1 MYTAPIIAV
10 LYLIPALN
18 LGGIPPF
25 SGFMGKVML
34 FHAGAEANT
43 WMSWVL
49 IGGAVV
55 TSLLT
60 LYVMVMVWSKGFL
73 RDRKDAPEGNMAIAR
88 PAPLADITQ
97 EVEFS
102 ERESVGRTPFG
113 MIAATAMLVLASSAI
128 SVVAGPIASI
138 TDRAANST
146 QDVNIYRTAVL
157 GTDPSEPTRNLE
169 LERLDDGEDRR
180 EESEENTE
188 SSTSVKGGDS

>member
-1 MYTAPIIAV
+1 
-10 LYLIPALN
+10 
-18 LGGIPPF
+18 
-25 SGFMGKVML
+25 
-34 FHAGAEANT
+34 
-43 WMSWVL
+43 
-49 IGGAVV
+49 
-55 TSLLT
+55 
-60 LYVMVMVWSKGFL
+60 
-73 RDRKDAPEGNMAIAR
+73 
-88 PAPLADITQ
+88 
-97 EVEFS
+97 
-102 ERESVGRTPFG
+102 

>member
-1 MYTAPIIAV
+1 M
-10 LYLIPALN
+10 
-18 LGGIPPF
+18 
-25 SGFMGKVML
+25 
-34 FHAGAEANT
+34 
-43 WMSWVL
+43 
-49 IGGAVV
+49 V

-180 EESEENTE
+180 EESDTA
-188 SSTSVKGGDS
+188 VKGGDS